1 MDTANIPLS
10 LYVHFPWCVR
20 KCPYC
25 DFNSHELPEGLDEG
39 AYVDAVLRDLE
50 VDTALVA
57 GRRAGSVFF
66 GGGTP
71 SLLSGPSLARLLEG
85 IRDTV
90 GLEAGAEITLEAN
103 PGAVDSEHFAAYREA
118 GVNRLSIGVQSF
130 DDGMLAA
137 LGRIHTAAD
146 AVAAFR
152 SAQQA
157 GFDQINL
164 DLMFGLPR
172 QDADGVAADVR
183 QAVELEPAHL
193 SWYQLTIEPHTA
205 FAHAT
210 PPGIPDDEALWVM
223 HEAGCALLDA
233 AGYRRYEVSA
243 WAQPGSQCRHNR
255 NYWEFGDYIGVGAG
269 AHGKL
274 TLDDRRIER
283 RRRERH
289 PEAYMRGATEG
300 TALSG
305 TTRLQDE
312 DLVLEFM
319 MNALRLEAG
328 VPAGLL
334 EARTGLKLEAVHPR
348 IALAVEQG
356 LLEPDAELL
365 CATDLGRRHLNGLLN
380 YFV

>member
-1 MDTANIPLS
+1 MDIANIPLS

-25 DFNSHELPEGLDEG
+25 DFNSHEIPDGLDEA
-39 AYVDAVLRDLE
+39 AYIDAVLRDLE
-50 VDTALVA
+50 VDAALVS
-57 GRRAGSVFF
+57 GRRPVSVFF

-71 SLLSGPSLARLLEG
+71 SLISGPSLARLLEG

-90 GLEAGAEITLEAN
+90 GLEPGAEITLEAN

-130 DDGMLAA
+130 DDGMLSA
-137 LGRIHTAAD
+137 LGRIHTAGD
-146 AVAAFR
+146 AVKAFR
-152 SAQQA
+152 AARQA

-172 QDADGVAADVR
+172 QDVAGVAADVDR
-183 QAVELEPAHL
+183 ALELGPGHL

-205 FAHAT
+205 FAHAP
-210 PPGIPDDEALWVM
+210 PPGIPDDEALWAM
-223 HEAGCALLDA
+223 HEAGGALLAA

-243 WAQPGSQCRHNR
+243 WAQEGNQCHHNR
-255 NYWEFGDYIGVGAG
+255 NYWEFGDYVGVGAG

-274 TLDDRRIER
+274 TLGDRRIER

-289 PEAYMRGATEG
+289 PEAYMRGAMEG
-300 TALSG
+300 NALSG
-305 TTRLQDE
+305 TSRLQDE

-319 MNALRLEAG
+319 MNALRLETG
-328 VPAGLL
+328 VPSGLL
-334 EARTGLKLEAVHPR
+334 EARTGLKLEAVKPR

-356 LLEPDAELL
+356 LLEPDAETL